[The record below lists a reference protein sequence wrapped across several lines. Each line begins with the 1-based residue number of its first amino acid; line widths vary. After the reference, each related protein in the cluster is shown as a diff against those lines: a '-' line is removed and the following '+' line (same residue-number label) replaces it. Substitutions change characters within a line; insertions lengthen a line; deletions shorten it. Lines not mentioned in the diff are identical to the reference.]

1 MIRMLKTRVITAL
14 ALLGVFLPVLFL
26 FKIEALYF
34 TLSIVIGLASWE
46 WVKLL
51 WPQSKAFFYILYAI
65 SITIVLYLI
74 WWLGASNLNPDC
86 FYWVQIIS
94 LFTAFIFWIAFV
106 PGMMR
111 RGLNVQL
118 SSVRLFLTLAGLIL
132 FVACW
137 FALAILRELGLGIFL
152 SVLVWVWAADVGAYF
167 AGKAFGKNKLA
178 PNLSPGK
185 SIEGMIGG
193 ILLVLVVGL
202 VLATNGDIYP
212 TFFSFVY
219 ERVGL
224 LSLVLILT
232 AGGLL
237 SVIGDLFESQLKRL
251 ANVKDSSNLLP
262 GHGGFLDRI
271 DALLPVLPFAALIA
285 IVFI

>member
-1 MIRMLKTRVITAL
+1 MLKTRVITAL

-26 FKIEALYF
+26 FQIEALYF
-34 TLSIVIGLASWE
+34 TLSIIIGLASWE
-46 WVKLL
+46 WIKLL
-51 WPQSKAFFYILYAI
+51 WPQSKSFFHILYALLI
-65 SITIVLYLI
+65 SIVLYLI
-74 WWLGASNLNPDC
+74 WWLGTSNLIPDY

-94 LFTAFIFWIAFV
+94 LLTAFTFWIAFV

-111 RGLNVQL
+111 RGVNVKL
-118 SSVRLFLTLAGLIL
+118 SSVRLFLTISGLVI

-137 FALAILRELGLGIFL
+137 FSLAILRELGLGVFL

-178 PNLSPGK
+178 PTLSPGK

-202 VLATNGDIYP
+202 VLALNSNLYP

-224 LSLVLILT
+224 ISLVLILI

-285 IVFI
+285 LVLI